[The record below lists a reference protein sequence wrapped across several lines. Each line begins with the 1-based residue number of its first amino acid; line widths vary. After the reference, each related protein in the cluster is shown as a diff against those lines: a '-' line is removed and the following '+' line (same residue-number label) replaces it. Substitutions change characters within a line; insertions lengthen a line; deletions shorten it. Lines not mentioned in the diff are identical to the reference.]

1 MHLIQGC
8 DPEGA
13 LIRLNI
19 GQTPQE
25 TNPSPCGAQN
35 YIRMPNCKK
44 KNKHPALEENSDFR
58 KFGDLPKVKYKMY

>member
-35 YIRMPNCKK
+35 TSECQTA
-44 KNKHPALEENSDFR
+44 NKE
-58 KFGDLPKVKYKMY
+58 